1 VTMATKWQ
9 LVESQTGRTVVE
21 SCELADSYWS
31 RLVGWQLRRVPAAG
45 QGLLLIPCASI
56 HTCLLR
62 FPLDL
67 VMLDK
72 TGRVLAIRRGIRP
85 WRAVLAP
92 RHTHAVLEMASPG
105 AEIAAGQVL
114 RARQVAGGQLP
125 RSLRF
130 LA

>member
-1 VTMATKWQ
+1 VTMRAEWR

-21 SCELADSYWS
+21 KCELADTYWS
-31 RLVGWQLRRVPAAG
+31 RLVGWQLRRPPEAG
-45 QGLLLIPCASI
+45 QGLLLVPCASV

-72 TGRVLAIRRGIRP
+72 SGRVLAVRRGVRP

-92 RHTHAVLEMASPG
+92 RGTHAVLEMASPS
-105 AEIAAGQVL
+105 ADIAVGELL
-114 RARQVAGGQLP
+114 RARHSSGGELP
-125 RSLRF
+125 KCLRF